1 MTFHRDGTVSGAA
14 KSPVTGPFDTPQ
26 YGTWQREPGSQ
37 NYSFRALSYRY
48 DDNGAFAGL
57 THEQLD
63 FVETFLRCEGKITR
77 MEEEMALSYPTIRN
91 RLQEVIR
98 ALGYEP
104 GREESSDISEEK
116 RRSVLEELDSGKIPP
131 KTPCASCMERRKY
144 AAPDPASKPHS
155 KNIHESV
162 PGDLARGRLGPCRD
176 HGQGSQ

>member
-1 MTFHRDGTVSGAA
+1 M
-14 KSPVTGPFDTPQ
+14 KS
-26 YGTWQREPGSQ
+26 
-37 NYSFRALSYRY
+37 ALSKCPVCDGELAVTRLHC
-48 DDNGAFAGL
+48 DTCDTTIEGRFDNGAFAGL

-116 RRSVLEELDSGKIPP
+116 RRSVLEELDSGKIS
-131 KTPCASCMERRKY
+131 AEDAMR
-144 AAPDPASKPHS
+144 
-155 KNIHESV
+155 I
-162 PGDLARGRLGPCRD
+162 L
-176 HGQGSQ
+176 HGEE